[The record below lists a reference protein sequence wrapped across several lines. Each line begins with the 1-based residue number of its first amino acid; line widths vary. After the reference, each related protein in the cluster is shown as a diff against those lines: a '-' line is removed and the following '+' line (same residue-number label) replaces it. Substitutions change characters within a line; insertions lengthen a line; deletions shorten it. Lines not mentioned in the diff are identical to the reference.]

1 MPLAWTYRVEYRR
14 MAIPMASGG
23 TAHLPGPPH
32 CLLRPVT
39 RVTAMAVIL
48 AWILAAQDLSAQPR
62 FEGEGRVVAL
72 DATKGTVTLDHG
84 PIPGFMAAMRM
95 EFPVLPSDLLRRLAV
110 GDIVRF
116 SLETRGPQAVVVGV
130 EIIGAPTS
138 SGPATLPAPD
148 FTLPTLSAMA
158 LRLSALRGKVVVLNF
173 WATWCL
179 PCRAEMP
186 ALDALYQLYRDR
198 GLDVIGVNL
207 DRLSTTTV
215 EDFLK
220 EVKVSFHVV
229 LDPSWS
235 TAQAYKVV
243 GLPTTYLIDR
253 AGSVVV
259 REVGERD
266 WTDETS
272 RRAVERLLQEGGS
285 R

>member
-1 MPLAWTYRVEYRR
+1 MPLAWMPCVECRT
-14 MAIPMASGG
+14 AIGMVGG
-23 TAHLPGPPH
+23 ETAPVSGPPPR
-32 CLLRPVT
+32 LPKPVT
-39 RVTAMAVIL
+39 RVVVMAVIL
-48 AWILAAQDLSAQPR
+48 VGLLAAHDLPAQPR

-72 DATKGTVTLDHG
+72 DAAKGTVTLDHG

-95 EFPVLPSDLLRRLAV
+95 EFPALPPDVLRGLAV
-110 GDIVRF
+110 GDVVRF
-116 SLETRGPQAVVVGV
+116 SLETRGPQAVIVGV
-130 EIIGAPTS
+130 ERIGAPTS
-138 SGPATLPAPD
+138 SGPTLPAPD
-148 FTLPTLSAMA
+148 FTLPSLSAKS
-158 LRLSALRGKVVVLNF
+158 LTLSALRGKVVVLNF

-198 GLDVIGVNL
+198 GLDVVGVNL
-207 DRLSTTTV
+207 DKLSTTTV
-215 EDFLK
+215 EDFLN

-243 GLPTTYLIDR
+243 GLPTTYLINR

-272 RRAVERLLQEGGS
+272 RRAVERLLQ
-285 R
+285 

>member
-1 MPLAWTYRVEYRR
+1 MPVAWTHRVECRTI
-14 MAIPMASGG
+14 AIPMASSK
-23 TAHLPGPPH
+23 TAPLPGRRRR
-32 CLLRPVT
+32 LLRPVA
-39 RVTAMAVIL
+39 RVAAMAMIL
-48 AWILAAQDLSAQPR
+48 APLLGAQDLAAQPR

-95 EFPVLPSDLLRRLAV
+95 EFPAAPTELLRGLAI
-110 GDIVRF
+110 GDVVRF
-116 SLETRGPQAVVVGV
+116 SLEARGPQAVIVSV
-130 EIIGAPTS
+130 ERIGASTS
-138 SGPATLPAPD
+138 SGPTTLPAPD
-148 FTLPTLSAMA
+148 FTLPSLSAKSV
-158 LRLSALRGKVVVLNF
+158 RLADLRGKVVVLNF
-173 WATWCL
+173 WATWCI

-186 ALDALYQLYRDR
+186 ALDALYQLYKDR
-198 GLDVIGVNL
+198 GLDVVGINL
-207 DRLSTTTV
+207 DKLSTTTV

-220 EVKVSFHVV
+220 EVKVTFRVV

-235 TAQAYKVV
+235 TAQAYRVV

-253 AGSVVV
+253 VGNVVV

-272 RRAVERLLQEGGS
+272 RRAVERLL

>member
-1 MPLAWTYRVEYRR
+1 MPLAWTHRVECRR
-14 MAIPMASGG
+14 MAIPTASGG
-23 TAHLPGPPH
+23 TASLPGSRRR
-32 CLLRPVT
+32 LLRPVT
-39 RVTAMAVIL
+39 RVAAMAVIL
-48 AWILAAQDLSAQPR
+48 ARLLAADDVPAQPR

-95 EFPVLPSDLLRRLAV
+95 EFPAVPTELLRALTI
-110 GDIVRF
+110 GDVVRF
-116 SLETRGPQAVVVGV
+116 SLETRGPQAVIVSV
-130 EIIGAPTS
+130 ERIGAPTS
-138 SGPATLPAPD
+138 SGPAMLPAPD
-148 FTLPTLSAMA
+148 FTLPSLSAQSV
-158 LRLSALRGKVVVLNF
+158 RLADLRGKVVVLNF
-173 WATWCL
+173 WATWCI

-198 GLDVIGVNL
+198 GLDVIGINL
-207 DRLSTTTV
+207 DKLSTTTV

-220 EVKVSFHVV
+220 EVKVTFRVV

-235 TAQAYKVV
+235 TAQAYRVV

-253 AGSVVV
+253 VGNVVV

-272 RRAVERLLQEGGS
+272 RRAVERLL